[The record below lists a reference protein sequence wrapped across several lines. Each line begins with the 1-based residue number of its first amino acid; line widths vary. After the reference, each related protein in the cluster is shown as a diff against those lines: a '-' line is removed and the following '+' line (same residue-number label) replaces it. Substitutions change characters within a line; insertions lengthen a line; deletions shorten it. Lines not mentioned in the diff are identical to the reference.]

1 MSTSNFMSPSD
12 VFSTELFDY
21 LFLST
26 NILCFFIQDS
36 EDEEREEDSPGEKL
50 MTEVKG
56 HTAGTSEQAIAQAI
70 VFSLLQKQRHPN
82 FRNHII
88 PNILISPDFFQII
101 LYDAEHDISLCS
113 NFIDLFNVNN
123 EGRLSS
129 EVVITLWL
137 VLHYRLFC
145 KGLVFE
151 EPTEVEIFKSNFHEL
166 AKEKWNIY
174 TNCLKKSVPGFPVVD
189 NGICI
194 DTWNRKVLQ
203 GTEYCKGM
211 KKRKLHVNF

>member
-1 MSTSNFMSPSD
+1 
-12 VFSTELFDY
+12 
-21 LFLST
+21 
-26 NILCFFIQDS
+26 
-36 EDEEREEDSPGEKL
+36 

-82 FRNHII
+82 FQNHMI

-101 LYDAEHDISLCS
+101 LYDAEHDILLCS
-113 NFIDLFNVNN
+113 NFIDLFNVND

-129 EVVITLWL
+129 EAVVTLWL
-137 VLHYRLFC
+137 VLNYRLFC

-151 EPTEVEIFKSNFHEL
+151 DPTEVEIFKSNFYEL

-174 TNCLKKSVPGFPVVD
+174 TNCLKKFVPGFPVVD

>member
-1 MSTSNFMSPSD
+1 
-12 VFSTELFDY
+12 
-21 LFLST
+21 
-26 NILCFFIQDS
+26 
-36 EDEEREEDSPGEKL
+36 

-82 FRNHII
+82 FQNHMI

-101 LYDAEHDISLCS
+101 LYDAEHDILLCS
-113 NFIDLFNVNN
+113 NFIDLFNVND

-129 EVVITLWL
+129 EAVLTLWL

-145 KGLVFE
+145 KGLIFE
-151 EPTEVEIFKSNFHEL
+151 EPTEVEIFKSNFQEL
-166 AKEKWNIY
+166 AKDY

-189 NGICI
+189 NGISI

>member
-1 MSTSNFMSPSD
+1 
-12 VFSTELFDY
+12 
-21 LFLST
+21 
-26 NILCFFIQDS
+26 
-36 EDEEREEDSPGEKL
+36 
-50 MTEVKG
+50 MTVKACG
-56 HTAGTSEQAIAQAI
+56 PL
-70 VFSLLQKQRHPN
+70 V
-82 FRNHII
+82 
-88 PNILISPDFFQII
+88 
-101 LYDAEHDISLCS
+101 
-113 NFIDLFNVNN
+113 DLFNVNN

-129 EVVITLWL
+129 EAVVILWL

-151 EPTEVEIFKSNFHEL
+151 DPTEVEIFKSNFQEL
-166 AKEKWNIY
+166 IKEKWNIY
-174 TNCLKKSVPGFPVVD
+174 TNCLKKSVSGFPVVD